1 MNDPASREVL
11 VFNEALALPAG
22 ERDAYLNEACR
33 DDAALRSRV
42 ASLLAAHTAA
52 GGFLQEPRGEGGSG
66 VGRLASSEEKCG
78 DRIGRY
84 KLLEQIGEG
93 GCGVVYMAEQE
104 EPVRRRVALKVIKLG
119 MDTRQVIA
127 RFDAER
133 QALAMMDHPN
143 IARVFDAGATEAG
156 RPYFVMELVRGVK
169 ATDFCDE
176 NQLSPEERLQLFV
189 QICHAIQHAHQK
201 GVIHRDI
208 KPTNILVSLN
218 DGVPVPKVI
227 DFGIAKATQGK
238 LTDQTLFTAF
248 EQFIGTPAYMSPE
261 QAVMTN
267 AEVDTR
273 SDIYSLGVLLYE
285 LLIGQPPFPQK
296 ELLSAGLDAM
306 RRMINEEDPVRP
318 STRLGAMTKDD
329 LTTVARKRASQ
340 PPQLIHSVRGD
351 LDWIVMKCLQKN
363 RARRYETANELA
375 MDIEHHLRDEPVL
388 ARPDTRAY
396 RAAKF
401 VRRHRAGVTFASL
414 IAVALVAGLTGT
426 LTQTRRATRNAAVAE
441 AQRRRA
447 DEAARTAKEQRDF
460 ALRQLSRAEAINDL
474 NSFLLTDAAPGG
486 KSFTVGDL
494 LARAEGVLS
503 RQTGEPDDTRVELLI
518 AIGELYQHQ
527 DQHAKA
533 RELAGQAYTLS
544 RKLSDPSIRAE
555 AASALAMSLAKGVDC
570 ARSEALI
577 QEALGELSD
586 APHFVLHRVHLLKAG
601 AQVAGDCGH
610 AELGVERIKQAQKLL
625 DQSGQ
630 STPSLRLSLSTALAE
645 ALRTTGRLREAL
657 QEFPAVFQEMSALGR
672 EQTDGAVTLLN
683 DWALALDTLGQPFEA
698 EKLYRRAIETSRA
711 DGTNAAVSP
720 MLLNNFARTLNELD
734 RSDEAAKY
742 AEQAYEKAR
751 LASAENIMNMCRNVQ
766 SAIYRQLGDLE
777 RASQAVAEF
786 EAGTAR
792 QLPPGH
798 FAFAIVHLQKSL
810 LALAQGDVE
819 KALVEANEAVA
830 LIEKNPAARDR
841 LAIVLVRRAQ
851 VHLAARQFKAAR
863 EDAER
868 AVALNQELLGPEMLS
883 SWSGRAYSIEAQ
895 AFRAEGRPADACT
908 ADASAVK
915 HLEKGLGPKHPE
927 TVAAAK
933 GAADCER

>member
-1 MNDPASREVL
+1 MNDPASREII
-11 VFNEALALPAG
+11 VFNEALALPGG

-33 DDAALRSRV
+33 DDAALHRRV
-42 ASLLAAHTAA
+42 AALLAAHTAA
-52 GGFLQEPRGEGGSG
+52 GGFLEEPRGGGGSG
-66 VGRLASSEEKCG
+66 VNRLASSEEKCG
-78 DRIGRY
+78 DHIGRY

-127 RFDAER
+127 RFEAER
-133 QALAMMDHPN
+133 QALAMMEHPN
-143 IARVFDAGATEAG
+143 IARVLDAGTTEAG

-169 ATDFCDE
+169 VTDFCDE
-176 NQLSPEERLQLFV
+176 NQLPPKERLQLFV

-261 QAVMTN
+261 QAVMTD

-285 LLIGQPPFPQK
+285 LLIGQPPFAQK
-296 ELLSAGLDAM
+296 ELLSAGLEAM
-306 RRMINEEDPVRP
+306 RRMISAEDPVRP
-318 STRLGAMTKDD
+318 STRLGAMANDD
-329 LTTVARKRASQ
+329 LTTVAKKRALQ

-363 RARRYETANELA
+363 RSRRYETANGLA
-375 MDIEHHLRDEPVL
+375 LDIERHLRNEPVL
-388 ARPDTRAY
+388 ARPDTQAY
-396 RAAKF
+396 RTAKF
-401 VRRHRAGVTFASL
+401 VKRHRAGVTFASL
-414 IAVALVAGLTGT
+414 IALALVAGLTGT
-426 LTQTRRATRNAAVAE
+426 ITQARRANG
-441 AQRRRA
+441 
-447 DEAARTAKEQRDF
+447 AARTAKVQRDF

-486 KSFTVGDL
+486 KPFTVGDL
-494 LARAEGVLS
+494 LARAEDVLK
-503 RQTGEPDDTRVELLI
+503 RQTGESDETRVELLI
-518 AIGELYQHQ
+518 AIGEQYQHQ

-533 RELAGQAYTLS
+533 RELASQAYKLS
-544 RKLSDPSIRAE
+544 RKLSDPSVRAE
-555 AASALAMSLAKGVDC
+555 AAIALAMPLAMGVDC
-570 ARSEALI
+570 DRGEALI

-586 APHFVLHRVHLLKAG
+586 APHFVLNRVHVLKAG
-601 AQVAGDCGH
+601 ANVAGDCGH
-610 AELGVERIKQAQKLL
+610 EELGVERIKQAQKLL

-630 STPSLRLSLSTALAE
+630 SAPSLRLSLSTTLAE
-645 ALRTTGRLREAL
+645 SLRTTGRLREAL
-657 QEFPAVFQEMSALGR
+657 QEFPAVFQQMSALGR

-683 DWALALDTLGQPFEA
+683 DWALALDVLGQPFEA
-698 EKLYRRAIETSRA
+698 EKIYRRALETSRA
-711 DGTNAAVSP
+711 DETNAAVSP
-720 MLLNNFARTLNELD
+720 MLLTNFARTLNELD

-742 AEQAYEKAR
+742 ADEAYEKAR

-766 SAIYRQLGDLE
+766 STIYRQLGDLE
-777 RASQAVAEF
+777 KSSQTLMEF
-786 EAGTAR
+786 EAGTAK

-819 KALVEANEAVA
+819 KALAEANEAVA

-851 VHLAARQFKAAR
+851 VLLAAGQFKAAR
-863 EDAER
+863 EDADR
-868 AVALNQELLGPEMLS
+868 AVALNAELLGPEMLS
-883 SWSGRAYSIEAQ
+883 SWSGRAYSIGAQ
-895 AFRAEGRPADACT
+895 AFRAEGRPADACRSY
-908 ADASAVK
+908 DSAMK

-927 TVAAAK
+927 TVAAAE
-933 GAADCER
+933 GAADCKR